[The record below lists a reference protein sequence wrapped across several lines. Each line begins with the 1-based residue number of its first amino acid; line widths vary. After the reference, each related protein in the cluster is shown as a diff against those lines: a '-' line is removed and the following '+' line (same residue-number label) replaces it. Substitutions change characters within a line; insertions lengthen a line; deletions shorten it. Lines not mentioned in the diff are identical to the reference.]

1 MTSSA
6 AAERDVQRYAS
17 LATTMTKSAFVS
29 FACFVA
35 FDATT
40 AANRH
45 YPKAIVAITV
55 TAINRVV
62 VALAAA
68 KIASRVE
75 MMMRNR
81 F

>member
-1 MTSSA
+1 
-6 AAERDVQRYAS
+6 
-17 LATTMTKSAFVS
+17 MTKSAFVS

-35 FDATT
+35 FDAAT

-45 YPKAIVAITV
+45 YPKAIVAVTV
-55 TAINRVV
+55 TAIHRVVV

-75 MMMRNR
+75 MMVRNR

>member
-1 MTSSA
+1 
-6 AAERDVQRYAS
+6 
-17 LATTMTKSAFVS
+17 MTKSAFVS

-40 AANRH
+40 ATNRH

-55 TAINRVV
+55 TAIHRVVVV
-62 VALAAA
+62 VALAAV

-75 MMMRNR
+75 MMVRNR